1 MHAHTHTQWNIT
13 QSLKKKKE
21 RMPFA
26 GTWVDLEIIIL
37 SKFRERQIPNDT
49 TYIWNLKSDTNE
61 LIYKTE
67 IDSDTENKLMVTK
80 RESGEIIH

>member
-1 MHAHTHTQWNIT
+1 M
-13 QSLKKKKE
+13 S
-21 RMPFA
+21 FA

-49 TYIWNLKSDTNE
+49 TYIWNLKSDTKE

>member
-1 MHAHTHTQWNIT
+1 M
-13 QSLKKKKE
+13 S
-21 RMPFA
+21 FA

-49 TYIWNLKSDTNE
+49 TYICNLKSDTKE

>member
-1 MHAHTHTQWNIT
+1 MYAHTHTQWNIT

>member
-1 MHAHTHTQWNIT
+1 M
-13 QSLKKKKE
+13 S
-21 RMPFA
+21 FA
-26 GTWVDLEIIIL
+26 GTWVEQEIIIQ

-49 TYIWNLKSDTNE
+49 TYIWNLKSDTKE

-67 IDSDTENKLMVTK
+67 IDSDTENKLMVAK

>member
-1 MHAHTHTQWNIT
+1 M
-13 QSLKKKKE
+13 S
-21 RMPFA
+21 FA
-26 GTWVDLEIIIL
+26 GTWVDQEIIIL

-49 TYIWNLKSDTNE
+49 TYIWNLKSDTKE

>member
-1 MHAHTHTQWNIT
+1 M
-13 QSLKKKKE
+13 S
-21 RMPFA
+21 FA

-49 TYIWNLKSDTNE
+49 TYIWNIKSDTKE